1 VGITELQCPECGAD
15 VSMGL
20 PNDAV
25 VKSVT
30 ATDDPEASGQ
40 RQKVR
45 PLSCPNGHEFFVRFE
60 W

>member
-1 VGITELQCPECGAD
+1 MGITELQCPECGAD

-25 VKSVT
+25 VQSVT
-30 ATDDPEASGQ
+30 ATDCEASGE

-45 PLSCPNGHEFFVRFE
+45 LLACPNGHEFFVRFE